1 MNAAALALIKR
12 LWPVAV
18 VLSLLAII
26 YVYHLIIVDKQHDLD
41 VANSEVKSLQSSIT
55 DYQQKRTA
63 ADNLASKANDKLNAI
78 QKDNDDLR
86 NQLRNGTK
94 RVYVKAT
101 CTASK
106 NANGKT
112 GSVGDGPTVRLTDTA
127 QQDYATL
134 LKMIA
139 TEREKT
145 IYLQDFIRSQLGD
158 SK

>member
-1 MNAAALALIKR
+1 MNAAALALIKK

-26 YVYHLIIVDKQHDLD
+26 YVYHLRIVDKQHDLD
-41 VANSEVKSLQSSIT
+41 LANSEVKSLQSSIS

-63 ADNLASKANDKLNAI
+63 ADNLASKANEKLNAI
-78 QKDNDDLR
+78 QKDNDSLR
-86 NQLRNGTK
+86 DQLRSGTK
-94 RVYVKAT
+94 RVYVKAQ
-101 CTASK
+101 CSYPK
-106 NANGKT
+106 NANGET
-112 GSVGDGPTVRLTDTA
+112 GGVGDGPSVRLTESA